1 MSKKILMVATNYGA
15 WAEELQA
22 PWDALNKAGFSVTLA
37 TPQGKKPLP
46 FVISVDPDFEDPLQ
60 GYKVNPPEVCSRVNE
75 ILASDEWN
83 SPINIADAKMDD
95 YDAIVLT
102 GGPGVCLDVTNNM
115 KVHDLILAAF
125 SSGKM
130 IGAICY
136 SVGTL
141 AFTRNPENDFKSI
154 IYGKKVTAHP
164 RAWDFDFDLAYDLAG
179 KSAENAGT
187 DVVTPGFL
195 LPLQDVVTDA
205 VGPDGEC
212 LHDEKANRD
221 NPCIAFDWPFIT
233 ALSVESSIA
242 YGEKLVEVLSSELS
256 KAASL

>member
-1 MSKKILMVATNYGA
+1 MKKVLIVATNYGA

-22 PWDALNKAGFSVTLA
+22 PWDALKKAGFEVTMA

-46 FVISVDPDFEDPLQ
+46 FVISVDPEFVDPLQ
-60 GYKVNPPEVCSRVNE
+60 GYKVNPPEVCSRVKE
-75 ILASDEWN
+75 ILDSDEWN
-83 SPINIADAKMDD
+83 HPISIADAKMED

-115 KVHDLILAAF
+115 KVHDLILNAVK
-125 SSGKM
+125 SDKL

-141 AFTRNPENDFKSI
+141 AFTRNPDNGYKSVVF
-154 IYGKKVTAHP
+154 GKKVTAHP

-179 KSAENAGT
+179 KSAGNVGT

-195 LPLQDVVTDA
+195 LPLQDVVEDA

-212 LHDEKANRD
+212 VHDEKANRE
-221 NPCIAFDWPFIT
+221 NPCVVYDWPFVT
-233 ALSVESSIA
+233 GLSVESSIA
-242 YGEKLVEVLSSELS
+242 YGKKLVEVLNS
-256 KAASL
+256 K